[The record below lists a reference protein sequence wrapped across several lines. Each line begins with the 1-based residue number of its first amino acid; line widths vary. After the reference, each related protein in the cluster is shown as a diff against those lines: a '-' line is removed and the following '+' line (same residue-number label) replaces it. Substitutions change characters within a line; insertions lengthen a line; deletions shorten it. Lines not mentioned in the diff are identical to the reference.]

1 MTVMK
6 SAFAALLVAT
16 TALSAC
22 TLAPRYERPALA
34 APQTWPD
41 PAAATPAS
49 VGDLVWRDVFLD
61 AKLQGLI
68 TLALA
73 NNRDL
78 RVATANIEQA
88 RAQYRVQRGAL
99 LPTIN
104 GGITQSETVTPAAAT
119 GFGQAIDIKQ
129 TTASVSMTSFELDL
143 FGRIRSLSRSALESF
158 YATEETQR
166 AVQIS
171 LIAETASA
179 YLQLASDQEL
189 AAIFRLSLTDRDES
203 LRLTRSR
210 FDAGVASDLE
220 LSQAETLAEQARSDL
235 AVATALVGQDQNA
248 LRLVVGAEPP
258 QDLLPAAGVSS
269 ATVLADLPAGVPSE
283 VLTRRP
289 DVLAAEHT
297 LRARN
302 ADIGAARAAF
312 FPRITLTGNY
322 GSASPDVAG
331 LFDPGTR
338 AWGFT
343 RAITL
348 PLFAGGANIANLK
361 RTRAAREAAV
371 AQYEKAIQTAFR
383 EVADQLA
390 IRGTIRDRVEAQTR
404 LAGAAERA
412 QRLSKARYDSG
423 VDSYI
428 TSLDANRTL
437 YTARQTLLSARLAEQ
452 LNRVTL
458 YKVLG
463 GGAEKA
469 S

>member
-1 MTVMK
+1 MTMLK
-6 SAFAALLVAT
+6 PAFAALLVAA

-22 TLAPRYERPALA
+22 ATMAPRYERPALA

-41 PAAATPAS
+41 PAAGATAS
-49 VGDLVWRDVFLD
+49 AGDLAWRDVFLD

-68 TLALA
+68 ALALA

-88 RAQYRVQRGAL
+88 RAQYRVQRAAL

-119 GFGQAIDIKQ
+119 GFGQAIDVKQ
-129 TTASVSMTSFELDL
+129 TTASVSLTAFELDL

-189 AAIFRLSLTDRDES
+189 AAIFRLSLADRDES
-203 LRLTRSR
+203 LRLTRGR

-235 AVATALVGQDQNA
+235 AVAIALVGQDQNA

-258 QDLLPAAGVSS
+258 ADLLPAAGVSS
-269 ATVLADLPAGVPSE
+269 TTVLADLPAGMPSE

-348 PLFAGGANIANLK
+348 PLFMGGANIANLK
-361 RTRAAREAAV
+361 RTKAAREAAV

-390 IRGTIRDRVEAQTR
+390 VRGTIRDRVEAQTR
-404 LAGAAERA
+404 LASAAERA
-412 QRLSKARYDSG
+412 QRLSKARYDAG

-428 TSLDANRTL
+428 TALDANRTL

-463 GGAEKA
+463 GGA
-469 S
+469 